1 MASPPQTRHAGS
13 ERPGHDVCVEPAV
26 PLSCRWCSWPVRAG
40 HAWCV
45 LPLHDGLCQGRAGP
59 DGVHEATASRGQP
72 YPAPVATLSQKQ
84 KTCHTPALACWAGQ
98 RSRYLA
104 RTTTGA
110 SPASGRLRL
119 RPPLGLKPVEQER
132 SQTESVLSLRHVRPD
147 RGPLETPRMPREARG
162 DVSGPPRVCN
172 PPVPR
177 LHALPLMRAGGQNQR
192 RCDQGGPADQQ
203 HGFPCRLP

>member
-1 MASPPQTRHAGS
+1 L
-13 ERPGHDVCVEPAV
+13 CVP
-26 PLSCRWCSWPVRAG
+26 
-40 HAWCV
+40 
-45 LPLHDGLCQGRAGP
+45 PLHDGLCQGRAGP

-72 YPAPVATLSQKQ
+72 CPAPVATLSQKQ
-84 KTCHTPALACWAGQ
+84 KTCHTPALLGGPA
-98 RSRYLA
+98 LA
-104 RTTTGA
+104 IPGPHRATTGA

-119 RPPLGLKPVEQER
+119 RPPLGLKPVEQGR

-147 RGPLETPRMPREARG
+147 RGPLETPRMSREARG
-162 DVSGPPRVCN
+162 DVSGQPRVCN

-177 LHALPLMRAGGQNQR
+177 LHASPLMRAAGQNQR

>member
-1 MASPPQTRHAGS
+1 M
-13 ERPGHDVCVEPAV
+13 PGVY
-26 PLSCRWCSWPVRAG
+26 CRSMTVYARAE
-40 HAWCV
+40 
-45 LPLHDGLCQGRAGP
+45 LGP

-147 RGPLETPRMPREARG
+147 RGPLETPGMSREARG

-177 LHALPLMRAGGQNQR
+177 LHASPLMRAGGQNQR

-203 HGFPCRLP
+203 HGFPCRLPGSREAGCAGQAATT